1 MKLFRYEFICA
12 FVLTVRSAAAITTG
26 AALGLASGATG
37 GGDVD
42 PVYPTTIDELTSYLS
57 DDEARVII
65 LQQEFDYRG
74 SEGTTTED
82 GCRPLSNQEC
92 IAKNNGCKGQDVILQ
107 SGGMSNTGGCT
118 DGISVEVTY
127 DNAGPNPLEVQGNKT
142 IRGVGTSGVIIGKGL
157 WILGS
162 NVIVQNIH
170 ITNLNP
176 HLVWGGDAI
185 YIQGADGGE
194 TALENVWFDHVKISN
209 IGRQM
214 IATNTASVK
223 SMTISN
229 CDFDGYTEYS
239 ASCDN
244 RHYWTMLFY
253 GTETQVS
260 LVNNYIHQTSGRSP
274 KVGGNTL
281 LHAANNY
288 FYNNSGHNFDPT
300 DESYTVAEGNYMDTC
315 TEPILLDDDA
325 TGAIMVPTS
334 DTQSYCESALGRDCI
349 VNTVV
354 DSDAEL
360 TGQSEESA
368 VTTAATVAK
377 AYDPSAAATLSL
389 SSSNF
394 GVGDLDAIDGSS
406 SAATNTSTTSA
417 TSSGSTVPTATT
429 ASSTIAS
436 TTSSGSAAA
445 TSTATSNGTTTE
457 ASTSSSTAYTTTTSA
472 SSDTTAQGTTYSSPS
487 SDAQEAVDASSATET
502 SVAGEAD
509 DSITEA
515 TSTFTSSYVTNNTAT
530 SVAGSAA
537 TEYLTASSAASQTT
551 ASYASSAS
559 IDITTNAGLTETSA
573 NAAASTAFS
582 VDATFT
588 TSPSTSTT
596 TTETKCNARRARQ

>member
-1 MKLFRYEFICA
+1 MKIFRYGFICA
-12 FVLTVRSAAAITTG
+12 LVLAIHSVAAIKTG
-26 AALGLASGATG
+26 TAPGLASGATG

-57 DDEARVII
+57 DDETRVII

-107 SGGMSNTGGCT
+107 SGGMSGTGGCT

-127 DNAGPNPLEVQGNKT
+127 DNAGPNPLQVQGNKT

-194 TALENVWFDHVKISN
+194 TALENVWFDHVKISS

-244 RHYWTMLFY
+244 RHYWTMIFY

-274 KVGGNTL
+274 KVGGNTI

-288 FYNNSGHNFDPT
+288 FYNSSGHNFNPI
-300 DESYTVAEGNYMDTC
+300 DESYTLAEGNYMDTC
-315 TEPILLDDDA
+315 TAPVLLDD
-325 TGAIMVPTS
+325 TSSAIMVPAS

-354 DSDAEL
+354 NSDAEL
-360 TGQSEESA
+360 TGQNDESA
-368 VTTAATVAK
+368 VTAVATVAK
-377 AYDPSAAATLSL
+377 TYEASAAATMTL

-394 GVGDLDAIDGSS
+394 GVGDLAAIDGSS
-406 SAATNTSTTSA
+406 SSATTSTT
-417 TSSGSTVPTATT
+417 
-429 ASSTIAS
+429 S
-436 TTSSGSAAA
+436 TTSSGSTTTAQASTATPTVASTETSTPSSGSTTSSATNSTGSAATVTQTSSA
-445 TSTATSNGTTTE
+445 TSTVAPSSSSGSTGAYTSTATQT
-457 ASTSSSTAYTTTTSA
+457 
-472 SSDTTAQGTTYSSPS
+472 
-487 SDAQEAVDASSATET
+487 SSATST
-502 SVAGEAD
+502 VAPSSSSG
-509 DSITEA
+509 
-515 TSTFTSSYVTNNTAT
+515 STGLYMSTN
-530 SVAGSAA
+530 SAA
-537 TEYLTASSAASQTT
+537 TASPKGASN
-551 ASYASSAS
+551 S
-559 IDITTNAGLTETSA
+559 
-573 NAAASTAFS
+573 
-582 VDATFT
+582 
-588 TSPSTSTT
+588 STT
-596 TTETKCNARRARQ
+596 RKNSQKQFGQFGK

>member
-1 MKLFRYEFICA
+1 MKVFRYGFIAA
-12 FVLTVRSAAAITTG
+12 FVLTIQYTAAINTG
-26 AALGLASGATG
+26 TAPGLASGATG
-37 GGDVD
+37 GGDTD

-57 DDEARVII
+57 DDETRVII

-74 SEGTTTED
+74 SEGSTTED

-107 SGGMSNTGGCT
+107 SGGMSGTGGCT
-118 DGISVEVTY
+118 DGISVEITY
-127 DNAGPNPLEVQGNKT
+127 DNAGPNPLQVQGNKT

-176 HLVWGGDAI
+176 HLIWGGDAI

-194 TALENVWFDHVKISN
+194 TALENVWFDHVKISS

-260 LVNNYIHQTSGRSP
+260 LLNNYIHQTSGRSP
-274 KVGGNTL
+274 KVGGNTI

-288 FYNNSGHNFDPT
+288 FYNNSGHNFDPI

-325 TGAIMVPTS
+325 TGAIMVSSS
-334 DTQSYCESALGRDCI
+334 DTQSYCESALGRDCV

-354 DSDAEL
+354 NSDADL
-360 TGQSEESA
+360 TGQNEESA

-377 AYDPSAAATLSL
+377 VYEPSAASTLAL

-406 SAATNTSTTSA
+406 SSTTT
-417 TSSGSTVPTATT
+417 TS
-429 ASSTIAS
+429 S
-436 TTSSGSAAA
+436 TTSSGSTASS
-445 TSTATSNGTTTE
+445 TTTSPTVSSTTSSGSTATS
-457 ASTSSSTAYTTTTSA
+457 
-472 SSDTTAQGTTYSSPS
+472 
-487 SDAQEAVDASSATET
+487 
-502 SVAGEAD
+502 
-509 DSITEA
+509 
-515 TSTFTSSYVTNNTAT
+515 
-530 SVAGSAA
+530 
-537 TEYLTASSAASQTT
+537 L
-551 ASYASSAS
+551 
-559 IDITTNAGLTETSA
+559 
-573 NAAASTAFS
+573 
-582 VDATFT
+582 
-588 TSPSTSTT
+588 PSTSTGSDSSTPT
-596 TTETKCNARRARQ
+596 TSSGSTANTYTMTDSSATTISATTKSPLTRNESVYFQSQFEQFGK

>member
-1 MKLFRYEFICA
+1 MKIFRYGFICA
-12 FVLTVRSAAAITTG
+12 FVLAVRSAAAIDTG
-26 AALGLASGATG
+26 TAPGLASGATG

-42 PVYPTTIDELTSYLS
+42 PVYPTTIDELTSYLL

-74 SEGTTTED
+74 SEGTTTET

-107 SGGMSNTGGCT
+107 SGGMSATGGCT

-127 DNAGPNPLEVQGNKT
+127 DNAGPNPLQVQGNKT

-194 TALENVWFDHVKISN
+194 TAQENVWLDHVKFSS

-214 IATNTASVK
+214 IAINTASVK

-260 LVNNYIHQTSGRSP
+260 LVNNYVHQTSGRSP
-274 KVGGNTL
+274 K
-281 LHAANNY
+281 
-288 FYNNSGHNFDPT
+288 PT
-300 DESYTVAEGNYMDTC
+300 TTSTTTRATTSTPSTSPTRWRMDTC
-315 TEPILLDDDA
+315 TEPVLLDD
-325 TGAIMVPTS
+325 TSSAIMVPAS
-334 DTQSYCESALGRDCI
+334 GTQSYCESALGRDCI

-354 DSDAEL
+354 NSDSEL
-360 TGQSEESA
+360 TGQNDESA
-368 VTTAATVAK
+368 VKAAATVGK
-377 AYDPSAAATLSL
+377 AYDAAAAATLTL
-389 SSSNF
+389 SSLNF
-394 GVGDLDAIDGSS
+394 GVGDLDAVDGSS
-406 SAATNTSTTSA
+406 SSGTTNSSSTASSTSSTVVATVVPAGTSTSSSGTSTSSA
-417 TSSGSTVPTATT
+417 FASSGSDAAVTQSSSVSSTTAPSSSSGSTAAYT
-429 ASSTIAS
+429 STN
-436 TTSSGSAAA
+436 SAASA
-445 TSTATSNGTTTE
+445 A
-457 ASTSSSTAYTTTTSA
+457 TTTS
-472 SSDTTAQGTTYSSPS
+472 TLP
-487 SDAQEAVDASSATET
+487 
-502 SVAGEAD
+502 
-509 DSITEA
+509 
-515 TSTFTSSYVTNNTAT
+515 
-530 SVAGSAA
+530 
-537 TEYLTASSAASQTT
+537 
-551 ASYASSAS
+551 
-559 IDITTNAGLTETSA
+559 
-573 NAAASTAFS
+573 
-582 VDATFT
+582 
-588 TSPSTSTT
+588 PSTSRD
-596 TTETKCNARRARQ
+596 NDIRQGQFGQGQFGK

>member
-1 MKLFRYEFICA
+1 MKVFRYGFIAA
-12 FVLTVRSAAAITTG
+12 FVLAIQYTAAINTG
-26 AALGLASGATG
+26 TAPGLASGATG
-37 GGDVD
+37 GGDTD

-57 DDEARVII
+57 DDETRVII

-74 SEGTTTED
+74 SEGSTTED

-107 SGGMSNTGGCT
+107 SGGMSGTGGCT

-127 DNAGPNPLEVQGNKT
+127 DNAGANPLEVQGNKT
-142 IRGVGTSGVIIGKGL
+142 IRGVDTSGVIIGKGL

-176 HLVWGGDAI
+176 HLIWGGDAI
-185 YIQGADGGE
+185 YIQGTDGGE
-194 TALENVWFDHVKISN
+194 TALENVWFDHVKISS

-214 IATNTASVK
+214 IATNTASAK

-274 KVGGNTL
+274 KVGGNTI

-288 FYNNSGHNFDPT
+288 FYNNSGHNFDPI

-315 TEPILLDDDA
+315 TEPILLDDGA
-325 TGAIMVPTS
+325 TGAIMVPSS

-360 TGQSEESA
+360 TGQNEESA
-368 VTTAATVAK
+368 VTVAATVAK
-377 AYDPSAAATLSL
+377 VYEPSAAATLAL

-406 SAATNTSTTSA
+406 SSATTSA
-417 TSSGSTVPTATT
+417 TTS
-429 ASSTIAS
+429 S
-436 TTSSGSAAA
+436 TTSSGST
-445 TSTATSNGTTTE
+445 TSTTTVSSIA
-457 ASTSSSTAYTTTTSA
+457 ASAASS
-472 SSDTTAQGTTYSSPS
+472 SSDTTAQETTYSSPS
-487 SDAQEAVDASSATET
+487 SNAQAVDASSATELSS

-509 DSITEA
+509 DLTTA
-515 TSTFTSSYVTNNTAT
+515 TTSSTGSSSYRSSSTAS
-530 SVAGSAA
+530 SVAASAA
-537 TEYLTASSAASQTT
+537 TDYSTASIASSQTSSFSTASSSETVDTT
-551 ASYASSAS
+551 ASS
-559 IDITTNAGLTETSA
+559 TTTETST
-573 NAAASTAFS
+573 AASTAS
-582 VDATFT
+582 ASDTAASAS
-588 TSPSTSTT
+588 SPAASTA
-596 TTETKCNARRARQ
+596 TKCNVHRQ

>member
-1 MKLFRYEFICA
+1 MKVFRYGLLFA
-12 FVLTVRSAAAITTG
+12 LALAVRSAAAINTG
-26 AALGLASGATG
+26 TAPGLASAATG

-57 DDEARVII
+57 DDETRVII

-82 GCRPLSNQEC
+82 GCRPLSNQQC

-127 DNAGPNPLEVQGNKT
+127 DNAGPNPLQVQGNKT

-157 WILGS
+157 WIQGS

-176 HLVWGGDAI
+176 HLIWGGDAI
-185 YIQGADGGE
+185 YIQGSDGGE
-194 TALENVWFDHVKISN
+194 TALENVWFDHVKISS

-274 KVGGNTL
+274 KVGGNTV

-288 FYNNSGHNFDPT
+288 FYNNSGHNFAPT
-300 DESYTVAEGNYMDTC
+300 EESYTVAEGNYMDTC
-315 TEPILLDDDA
+315 TAPVLLDSDA
-325 TGAIMVPTS
+325 TGAILVPS
-334 DTQSYCESALGRDCI
+334 SSTQSYCESALSRDCI
-349 VNTVV
+349 ENTVV
-354 DSDAEL
+354 NSDGEL
-360 TGQSEESA
+360 TGQSDESA
-368 VTTAATVAK
+368 ATAAKSVAS

-389 SSSNF
+389 SSTNF
-394 GVGDLDAIDGSS
+394 GVGTLADIESSSSTTTSTASSS
-406 SAATNTSTTSA
+406 SAATTSTIATTTSTASSASTSTDTTTQSATSTTQTSAVSSVASSQTTDSTTSTAGEAEYSATPSA
-417 TSSGSTVPTATT
+417 TSS
-429 ASSTIAS
+429 ASSV
-436 TTSSGSAAA
+436 TSSK
-445 TSTATSNGTTTE
+445 
-457 ASTSSSTAYTTTTSA
+457 
-472 SSDTTAQGTTYSSPS
+472 S
-487 SDAQEAVDASSATET
+487 SDATQ
-502 SVAGEAD
+502 
-509 DSITEA
+509 
-515 TSTFTSSYVTNNTAT
+515 NNIR
-530 SVAGSAA
+530 GGKGH
-537 TEYLTASSAASQTT
+537 
-551 ASYASSAS
+551 
-559 IDITTNAGLTETSA
+559 NFGFGG
-573 NAAASTAFS
+573 NH
-582 VDATFT
+582 
-588 TSPSTSTT
+588 
-596 TTETKCNARRARQ
+596 

>member
-1 MKLFRYEFICA
+1 MK
-12 FVLTVRSAAAITTG
+12 VLHYGCIGTFMLAMYTAVAINTG
-26 AALGLASGATG
+26 TAPGLASGATG
-37 GGDVD
+37 GGDTD

-57 DDEARVII
+57 DDETRVII
-65 LQQEFDYRG
+65 LQQEFDYRGRG

-82 GCRPLSNQEC
+82 GCRPLSNQQC

-107 SGGMSNTGGCT
+107 SGGMSGTGGCT

-127 DNAGPNPLEVQGNKT
+127 DNAGPNPLEVHGNKT

-176 HLVWGGDAI
+176 HLIWGGDAI

-194 TALENVWFDHVKISN
+194 TALENVWFDHVKISS

-274 KVGGNTL
+274 KVGGNTI

-288 FYNNSGHNFDPT
+288 FYNNSGHNFDPI

-315 TEPILLDDDA
+315 TEPVLLDDDA
-325 TGAIMVPTS
+325 TGAFMVPTS

-354 DSDAEL
+354 NSDAEL

-368 VTTAATVAK
+368 VTTVATVAK
-377 AYDPSAAATLSL
+377 AYEPSAAATLSL

-406 SAATNTSTTSA
+406 STATSTTTTSTESSESTSSIGS
-417 TSSGSTVPTATT
+417 TSSGSTATAGT
-429 ASSTIAS
+429 ASVV
-436 TTSSGSAAA
+436 
-445 TSTATSNGTTTE
+445 SN
-457 ASTSSSTAYTTTTSA
+457 ASTSSS
-472 SSDTTAQGTTYSSPS
+472 SDTTTQ
-487 SDAQEAVDASSATET
+487 ET
-502 SVAGEAD
+502 SY
-509 DSITEA
+509 S
-515 TSTFTSSYVTNNTAT
+515 TSSNN
-530 SVAGSAA
+530 VKRI
-537 TEYLTASSAASQTT
+537 L
-551 ASYASSAS
+551 
-559 IDITTNAGLTETSA
+559 
-573 NAAASTAFS
+573 
-582 VDATFT
+582 
-588 TSPSTSTT
+588 
-596 TTETKCNARRARQ
+596 

>member
-1 MKLFRYEFICA
+1 MKIFRYGFIAA
-12 FVLTVRSAAAITTG
+12 FVFVVRSAAAISTG
-26 AALGLASGATG
+26 TAQGLASGATG

-42 PVYPTTIDELTSYLS
+42 PVYPTTIAELTSYLS
-57 DDEARVII
+57 DDETRVII
-65 LQQEFDYRG
+65 LQQEFDYRD
-74 SEGTTTED
+74 SEGSTTED

-92 IAKNNGCKGQDVILQ
+92 IAKNNSCKGQDVILQ
-107 SGGMSNTGGCT
+107 SGGMSGTGGCT
-118 DGISVEVTY
+118 DGISVSVTY

-194 TALENVWFDHVKISN
+194 TALENVWLDHVKISS

-274 KVGGNTL
+274 KVGGNSI

-288 FYNNSGHNFDPT
+288 FYNNSGHNFAPT
-300 DESYTVAEGNYMDTC
+300 EESYTVAEGNYMDTC
-315 TEPILLDDDA
+315 TEPSLLDDDA
-325 TGAIMVPTS
+325 TGALMVPTS

-354 DSDAEL
+354 NSDAEL
-360 TGQSEESA
+360 TGQDDESA

-377 AYDPSAAATLSL
+377 AYDPTAAATLSL

-406 SAATNTSTTSA
+406 SSATTAATTSTSTTSSGSSTAATSVASA
-417 TSSGSTVPTATT
+417 TSSGSVAAAASTGSVATSATSASVSGEAATT
-429 ASSTIAS
+429 SYS
-436 TTSSGSAAA
+436 TTGSAA
-445 TSTATSNGTTTE
+445 
-457 ASTSSSTAYTTTTSA
+457 TTTTS
-472 SSDTTAQGTTYSSPS
+472 S
-487 SDAQEAVDASSATET
+487 
-502 SVAGEAD
+502 
-509 DSITEA
+509 
-515 TSTFTSSYVTNNTAT
+515 
-530 SVAGSAA
+530 
-537 TEYLTASSAASQTT
+537 TASSPP
-551 ASYASSAS
+551 SAS
-559 IDITTNAGLTETSA
+559 TGNQNVNFQSQFGQ
-573 NAAASTAFS
+573 FG
-582 VDATFT
+582 
-588 TSPSTSTT
+588 
-596 TTETKCNARRARQ
+596 K

>member
-1 MKLFRYEFICA
+1 MKVFRYGFIAA
-12 FVLTVRSAAAITTG
+12 FVFATQYTAAINTG
-26 AALGLASGATG
+26 TAPGLASGATG
-37 GGDVD
+37 GGDTD

-57 DDEARVII
+57 DDETRVII
-65 LQQEFDYRG
+65 LQQEFDYRE
-74 SEGTTTED
+74 SEGSTTEN

-107 SGGMSNTGGCT
+107 SGGMSGTGGCT
-118 DGISVEVTY
+118 DGISVQVTY
-127 DNAGPNPLEVQGNKT
+127 DNAGPNPLQVQGNKT

-176 HLVWGGDAI
+176 HLIWGGDAI

-194 TALENVWFDHVKISN
+194 TALENVWFDHVKISS

-274 KVGGNTL
+274 KVGGNTI

-288 FYNNSGHNFDPT
+288 FYNNSGHNFDPI

-325 TGAIMVPTS
+325 TGAIMVPSS
-334 DTQSYCESALGRDCI
+334 DTHSYCESALGRDCV

-354 DSDAEL
+354 NSDAEL
-360 TGQSEESA
+360 TGQNEESA

-377 AYDPSAAATLSL
+377 AYEPSAAATLAL

-394 GVGDLDAIDGSS
+394 GVGNLDFDNIEWVNDEHHCS
-406 SAATNTSTTSA
+406 
-417 TSSGSTVPTATT
+417 
-429 ASSTIAS
+429 
-436 TTSSGSAAA
+436 
-445 TSTATSNGTTTE
+445 
-457 ASTSSSTAYTTTTSA
+457 
-472 SSDTTAQGTTYSSPS
+472 
-487 SDAQEAVDASSATET
+487 
-502 SVAGEAD
+502 
-509 DSITEA
+509 
-515 TSTFTSSYVTNNTAT
+515 
-530 SVAGSAA
+530 
-537 TEYLTASSAASQTT
+537 L
-551 ASYASSAS
+551 
-559 IDITTNAGLTETSA
+559 
-573 NAAASTAFS
+573 FS
-582 VDATFT
+582 CVFH
-588 TSPSTSTT
+588 
-596 TTETKCNARRARQ
+596 

>member
-1 MKLFRYEFICA
+1 MKVCRYGFLCA
-12 FVLTVRSAAAITTG
+12 FVIAVHSAAAINTG
-26 AALGLASGATG
+26 TAPGLASAATG

-57 DDEARVII
+57 DDETRVII
-65 LQQEFDYRG
+65 LQQEFDYRE

-127 DNAGPNPLEVQGNKT
+127 DNAGPNPLQVQGNKT

-185 YIQGADGGE
+185 YIQGSDGGE
-194 TALENVWFDHVKISN
+194 TALENVWFDHVKISS

-253 GTETQVS
+253 GTQTQVS
-260 LVNNYIHQTSGRSP
+260 LVNNFIHQTSGRSP
-274 KVGGNTL
+274 KVGGNTV

-288 FYNNSGHNFDPT
+288 FYNNSGHNFAPT
-300 DESYTVAEGNYMDTC
+300 EESYTVTEGNYMDTC
-315 TEPILLDDDA
+315 TEPVLLDDDA
-325 TGAIMVPTS
+325 TGAILVPAS
-334 DTQSYCESALGRDCI
+334 STQSYCESALGRDCI
-349 VNTVV
+349 ENTVV
-354 DSDAEL
+354 NSDGEL
-360 TGQSEESA
+360 TGQNDESA
-368 VTTAATVAK
+368 VTAAKSVASV
-377 AYDPSAAATLSL
+377 YDPSAAATLSL
-389 SSSNF
+389 ASTNF
-394 GVGDLDAIDGSS
+394 GVGTLDGIDSS
-406 SAATNTSTTSA
+406 SSTTTSA
-417 TSSGSTVPTATT
+417 TSS
-429 ASSTIAS
+429 
-436 TTSSGSAAA
+436 
-445 TSTATSNGTTTE
+445 
-457 ASTSSSTAYTTTTSA
+457 
-472 SSDTTAQGTTYSSPS
+472 
-487 SDAQEAVDASSATET
+487 ASSATT
-502 SVAGEAD
+502 S
-509 DSITEA
+509 A
-515 TSTFTSSYVTNNTAT
+515 TASTVS
-530 SVAGSAA
+530 
-537 TEYLTASSAASQTT
+537 TASSA
-551 ASYASSAS
+551 
-559 IDITTNAGLTETSA
+559 
-573 NAAASTAFS
+573 ST
-582 VDATFT
+582 
-588 TSPSTSTT
+588 
-596 TTETKCNARRARQ
+596 

>member
-1 MKLFRYEFICA
+1 MKIFHFSFIGA
-12 FVLTVRSAAAITTG
+12 LVLAIHTTVAINTG
-26 AALGLASGATG
+26 TAPGLASGATG
-37 GGDVD
+37 GGDTD

-57 DDEARVII
+57 DDETRVII

-82 GCRPLSNQEC
+82 GCRPLSNQQC

-107 SGGMSNTGGCT
+107 SGGMSGTGGCT

-142 IRGVGTSGVIIGKGL
+142 IRGIGTSGVIIGKGL

-194 TALENVWFDHVKISN
+194 TALENVWFDHVKISS

-274 KVGGNTL
+274 KVGGNTI

-315 TEPILLDDDA
+315 TEPVLLDDDA
-325 TGAIMVPTS
+325 TGAFMVPTS

-354 DSDAEL
+354 NSDAEL

-377 AYDPSAAATLSL
+377 AYEPSAATTLSL

-394 GVGDLDAIDGSS
+394 GVGDLDAVDGSS
-406 SAATNTSTTSA
+406 SAATSTTTTSTTSSTS
-417 TSSGSTVPTATT
+417 TSSNGSGAT
-429 ASSTIAS
+429 STIAS
-436 TTSSGSAAA
+436 SGSMA
-445 TSTATSNGTTTE
+445 TTGTTQIE
-457 ASTSSSTAYTTTTSA
+457 SSASASTA
-472 SSDTTAQGTTYSSPS
+472 SSDTTIQGTSYSSS
-487 SDAQEAVDASSATET
+487 SSSVQGVDASSATET
-502 SVAGEAD
+502 SSVAGEAD
-509 DSITEA
+509 DLTVTTTNSINA
-515 TSTFTSSYVTNNTAT
+515 TDSAAT
-530 SVAGSAA
+530 SVASSAA
-537 TEYLTASSAASQTT
+537 TDYLTTSSASSEAAASST
-551 ASYASSAS
+551 YASSENT
-559 IDITTNAGLTETSA
+559 D
-573 NAAASTAFS
+573 
-582 VDATFT
+582 
-588 TSPSTSTT
+588 TT
-596 TTETKCNARRARQ
+596 TTSTSGTTADSASTSSTSHTSPTTSEIKCNSRP

>member
-1 MKLFRYEFICA
+1 MKILHYGCIGTFMLAMRTA
-12 FVLTVRSAAAITTG
+12 VAINTG
-26 AALGLASGATG
+26 TAPGLASGATG
-37 GGDVD
+37 GGDTD

-57 DDEARVII
+57 DDETRVII
-65 LQQEFDYRG
+65 LQQEFDYRGYRG

-82 GCRPLSNQEC
+82 GCRPLSNQQC

-107 SGGMSNTGGCT
+107 SGGMSGTGGCT

-127 DNAGPNPLEVQGNKT
+127 DNAGPNPLEVYGNKT

-176 HLVWGGDAI
+176 HLIWGGDAI

-194 TALENVWFDHVKISN
+194 TALENVWFDHVKISS

-274 KVGGNTL
+274 K
-281 LHAANNY
+281 
-288 FYNNSGHNFDPT
+288 
-300 DESYTVAEGNYMDTC
+300 MDTC
-315 TEPILLDDDA
+315 TEPVLLDDDA
-325 TGAIMVPTS
+325 TGAFMVPTS

-354 DSDAEL
+354 NSDAEL

-368 VTTAATVAK
+368 VTTVATVAK
-377 AYDPSAAATLSL
+377 AYEPSSAATLSL

-406 SAATNTSTTSA
+406 STATSMTTTSTETSESTIGGSVIATNDPSTN
-417 TSSGSTVPTATT
+417 SSGSILPD
-429 ASSTIAS
+429 
-436 TTSSGSAAA
+436 
-445 TSTATSNGTTTE
+445 
-457 ASTSSSTAYTTTTSA
+457 SSSSSKSNSA
-472 SSDTTAQGTTYSSPS
+472 GRNENVNFQNQIGQY
-487 SDAQEAVDASSATET
+487 
-502 SVAGEAD
+502 G
-509 DSITEA
+509 
-515 TSTFTSSYVTNNTAT
+515 N
-530 SVAGSAA
+530 
-537 TEYLTASSAASQTT
+537 
-551 ASYASSAS
+551 
-559 IDITTNAGLTETSA
+559 
-573 NAAASTAFS
+573 
-582 VDATFT
+582 
-588 TSPSTSTT
+588 
-596 TTETKCNARRARQ
+596 

>member
-1 MKLFRYEFICA
+1 MH
-12 FVLTVRSAAAITTG
+12 TAAAINTG
-26 AALGLASGATG
+26 TAPGLASGATG
-37 GGDVD
+37 GGDTD

-57 DDEARVII
+57 DDETRVII

-74 SEGTTTED
+74 SEGTMTED

-92 IAKNNGCKGQDVILQ
+92 ITKNNGCKGQDVILQ
-107 SGGMSNTGGCT
+107 SGGMSGTGGCT

-127 DNAGPNPLEVQGNKT
+127 DNAGPNPLEVQGKKT
-142 IRGVGTSGVIIGKGL
+142 IRG
-157 WILGS
+157 
-162 NVIVQNIH
+162 NIH

-176 HLVWGGDAI
+176 HLIWGGDAI

-194 TALENVWFDHVKISN
+194 TALENVWLDRVKISS

-229 CDFDGYTEYS
+229 CDFDGFTEYS

-274 KVGGNTL
+274 KVGGNTI

-315 TEPILLDDDA
+315 TEPVLLDDDA
-325 TGAIMVPTS
+325 TGALMVPTS

-349 VNTVV
+349 VSAVV
-354 DSDAEL
+354 NSGAEL
-360 TGQSEESA
+360 TGQSEEAA

-377 AYDPSAAATLSL
+377 AYEPSAAETLSL

-394 GVGDLDAIDGSS
+394 GVGDLDAVDGSS
-406 SAATNTSTTSA
+406 SSA
-417 TSSGSTVPTATT
+417 TKSTA
-429 ASSTIAS
+429 ASSTVAS
-436 TTSSGSAAA
+436 TVLSGSASISIAA
-445 TSTATSNGTTTE
+445 TSTSSSA
-457 ASTSSSTAYTTTTSA
+457 ASTVSSDSTAQETSYA
-472 SSDTTAQGTTYSSPS
+472 LPS
-487 SDAQEAVDASSATET
+487 SYAQTIDASSETET
-502 SVAGEAD
+502 SFSVAGEAD
-509 DSITEA
+509 DLAA
-515 TSTFTSSYVTNNTAT
+515 TANTTSSYV
-530 SVAGSAA
+530 SMIAA
-537 TEYLTASSAASQTT
+537 TDNSTASIASSQTSASSANSVTVDTTTSSATT
-551 ASYASSAS
+551 ASNTAASSGSDTAS
-559 IDITTNAGLTETSA
+559 FDASSSISIT
-573 NAAASTAFS
+573 
-582 VDATFT
+582 
-588 TSPSTSTT
+588 
-596 TTETKCNARRARQ
+596 TKCNARGL